1 MANSPQLKSTLEAA
15 TKQPSSART
24 VEVRFQP
31 SPKIASSQ
39 IAGRC
44 EEFRELVE
52 KYPWNSKVMLAI
64 ARAESNCNPRSD
76 NSGLNT
82 NGTYDYGLFQI
93 NSVHSHSR
101 SILANPA
108 KNTEIA
114 FRIWQSQGYRAWA
127 AYNNGSYL
135 KFMN

>member
-44 EEFRELVE
+44 EEFREMVE

-76 NSGLNT
+76 NSGLNRDGS
-82 NGTYDYGLFQI
+82 NDKGLFQI
-93 NSVHSHSR
+93 NSIHGFSDAER
-101 SILANPA
+101 LDPIRNI
-108 KNTEIA
+108 EIA
-114 FRIWQSQGYRAWA
+114 FRIWQSQGYKAWS

-135 KFMN
+135 KFI

>member
-31 SPKIASSQ
+31 SPKFASSQ

-44 EEFRELVE
+44 EEFREMVE

-76 NSGLNT
+76 NSGLNRDGS
-82 NGTYDYGLFQI
+82 NDKGLFQI
-93 NSVHSHSR
+93 NSIHGFSDAER
-101 SILANPA
+101 LDPIRNI
-108 KNTEIA
+108 EIA
-114 FRIWQSQGYRAWA
+114 FRIWQSQGYKAWS

-135 KFMN
+135 KFI